1 MNNTVS
7 SPSASGGTGD
17 SGKGKRKQN
26 VVPVQI
32 SEVLAAP
39 EEGFTVEGAEVG
51 MVVVVGRVVTM
62 EKAATKS
69 TYHIQ
74 DDSGELEVIQ
84 WLEEGTNQPEFSEGS
99 PVKVIGSIR
108 TQGEKRHIMAFK
120 IAPVPTQEEY
130 DAHMLEI
137 VYSHLKIRQ
146 LQQKINGQISGG
158 VADGSLSN
166 SMMGGGLG
174 VQGMQVDNSAGQS
187 FGNKNYDL
195 VYGMIRQSKDETGL
209 DRDSIYNQ
217 LRTKMSKQEMDSSL
231 DFLSS
236 EGHIYSTIDE
246 DHFKTTDGD

>member
-1 MNNTVS
+1 MNSSIS

-17 SGKGKRKQN
+17 SKGKRKQN

-32 SEVLAAP
+32 SEVISAP
-39 EEGFTVEGAEVG
+39 EEGFMVEGAEVG
-51 MVVVVGRVVTM
+51 MVVVVGRVQTM

-69 TYHIQ
+69 TYQIQ
-74 DDSGELEVIQ
+74 DDSGVLEVIQ

-108 TQGEKRHIMAFK
+108 TQGEKKHIMAFK
-120 IAPVPTQEEY
+120 ISPVPTQEEY

-137 VYSHLKIRQ
+137 VYSHLKLRQ
-146 LQQKINGQISGG
+146 LQQKINGQIGAS
-158 VADGSLSN
+158 DGSLSN

-174 VQGMQVDNSAGQS
+174 VQGVAVNSSAQS

-195 VYGMIRQSKDETGL
+195 VYGMIKQSMDESGL
-209 DRDSIYNQ
+209 DRDSIFNQ
-217 LRTKMSKQEMDSSL
+217 LRMKMSKVEMDNSL

>member
-1 MNNTVS
+1 MNSSIS

-17 SGKGKRKQN
+17 SKGKRKQN

-32 SEVLAAP
+32 SEVISAP
-39 EEGFTVEGAEVG
+39 EEGFMVEGAEVG

-69 TYHIQ
+69 TYQIQ
-74 DDSGELEVIQ
+74 DDSGVLEVIQ

-108 TQGEKRHIMAFK
+108 TQGEKKHIMAFK
-120 IAPVPTQEEY
+120 ISPVPTQEEY

-137 VYSHLKIRQ
+137 VYSHLKLRQ
-146 LQQKINGQISGG
+146 LQQKINGQIGAS
-158 VADGSLSN
+158 DGSLSN

-174 VQGMQVDNSAGQS
+174 VQGVAVSSSAQS

-195 VYGMIRQSKDETGL
+195 VYGMIKQSMDESGL
-209 DRDSIYNQ
+209 DRDSIFNQ
-217 LRTKMSKQEMDSSL
+217 LRMKMSKVEMDNSL

>member
-1 MNNTVS
+1 MNSSVS
-7 SPSASGGTGD
+7 SPSVSGGTGGD
-17 SGKGKRKQN
+17 GKGKRKQN

-69 TYHIQ
+69 TYNIQ

-84 WLEEGTNQPEFSEGS
+84 WLEEGTNQPEYSEGS

-108 TQGEKRHIMAFK
+108 TQGDRKHIMAFK
-120 IAPVPTQEEY
+120 ISAVPSQEEY

-137 VYSHLKIRQ
+137 VYSHLKLRQ
-146 LQQKINGQISGG
+146 LQQKINGQIGMP
-158 VADGSLSN
+158 DNSLSN

-174 VQGMQVDNSAGQS
+174 VQGGVVNNSSNQS

-195 VYGMIRQSKDETGL
+195 VYGMIKQSSDETGL
-209 DRDSIYNQ
+209 DRDSIFNQ
-217 LRTKMSKQEMDSSL
+217 LRMKMSKVEMDNSL

>member
-1 MNNTVS
+1 MNSSVS

-17 SGKGKRKQN
+17 SKGKRKQN

-32 SEVLAAP
+32 SEVVSAP
-39 EEGFTVEGAEVG
+39 EEGFMVEGAEVG

-69 TYHIQ
+69 TYQIQ

-108 TQGEKRHIMAFK
+108 TQGEKKHIMAFK
-120 IAPVPTQEEY
+120 ISPVPTQEEY

-137 VYSHLKIRQ
+137 VYSHLKLRQ
-146 LQQKINGQISGG
+146 LQQKINGQIGAS
-158 VADGSLSN
+158 DGSLSN

-174 VQGMQVDNSAGQS
+174 VQGVAVSSSAQS

-195 VYGMIRQSKDETGL
+195 VYGMIKQSNDETGL
-209 DRDSIYNQ
+209 DRDSIFNQ
-217 LRTKMSKQEMDSSL
+217 LRMKMSKVEMDNSL